1 MNEATRLGFATA
13 LFSLTAKEDL
23 EKTNKALEEVCS
35 LLREVSG
42 FKEFLTSYDISY
54 MEKKNVIENSFSG
67 LEVPNLVPFLCLLAK
82 YHGYDEFDKIVEL
95 FSSYA
100 DESLG
105 IERGIIFSR
114 FPLDKQEKEKIE
126 AAFALNNKKVKL
138 KNIIDYS
145 LIGGIKVSINGK
157 VYDYSLK
164 NRLDNLHSSL
174 LSGGNSNEN

>member
-13 LFSLTAKEDL
+13 LFSLTKKEDL
-23 EKTNKALEEVCS
+23 EITNKALEEVSS
-35 LLREVSG
+35 LLKEVSG
-42 FKEFLTSYDISY
+42 FKGFLTSYDISY
-54 MEKKNVIENSFSG
+54 TDKKNVIEKSFSS

-82 YHGYDEFDKIVEL
+82 YHGYDDFEKVVDL
-95 FSSYA
+95 YSSYC

-105 IERGIIFSR
+105 VERGIIFSR
-114 FPLDKQEKEKIE
+114 FPLKTQEKEKIE

-174 LSGGNSNEN
+174 LNGGNSNEN